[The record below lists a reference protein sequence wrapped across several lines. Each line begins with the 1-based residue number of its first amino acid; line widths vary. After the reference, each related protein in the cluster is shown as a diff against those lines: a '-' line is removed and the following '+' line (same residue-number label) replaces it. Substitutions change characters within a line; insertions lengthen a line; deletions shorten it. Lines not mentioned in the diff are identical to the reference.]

1 MMGTTTEYTT
11 TEIEQCPECGADVEH
26 YHANVLGDPVHH
38 VWHRCTQCDWTDAPF
53 TPPKHEPETPLY
65 KCMDDPSEYGEPD
78 DAEAD
83 TIPDTGE
90 EDDIHTHTQ
99 QLQDMYTTG
108 YSAGRI
114 AGKLEA
120 LSEYMAVLG
129 RINERIQKVKR
140 P

>member
-11 TEIEQCPECGADVEH
+11 TEIEQCPECGAGVEH

-53 TPPKHEPETPLY
+53 TPPKHKPETPLY

-78 DAEAD
+78 RAEAD
-83 TIPDTGE
+83 A
-90 EDDIHTHTQ
+90 HAYTQ
-99 QLQDMYTTG
+99 QLQDMYTIG

-114 AGKLEA
+114 AGRLEA
-120 LSEYMAVLG
+120 LSEYMTMLG
-129 RINERIQKVKR
+129 RITERNQKVKR